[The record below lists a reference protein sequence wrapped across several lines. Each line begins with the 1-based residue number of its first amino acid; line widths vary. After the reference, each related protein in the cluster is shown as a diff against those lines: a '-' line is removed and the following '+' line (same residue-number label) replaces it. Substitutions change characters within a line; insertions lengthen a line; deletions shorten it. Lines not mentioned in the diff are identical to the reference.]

1 MELVCSAVLSTLL
14 WEPSPRPLAMHH
26 SKFRHGNLRQGP
38 CLVQSTRDA
47 NLPGKARA
55 HKEKRVNL
63 ITLLTVHVTCPSQL
77 SDQQKVGRLK
87 AKQKE
92 DADDKP
98 DTTEVMGPK
107 SADAAAADGDDDGD
121 DGKVDDKVDE
131 EDDGDGSK

>member
-1 MELVCSAVLSTLL
+1 MGRITKA
-14 WEPSPRPLAMHH
+14 P
-26 SKFRHGNLRQGP
+26 RQGP

-77 SDQQKVGRLK
+77 SDQQKVGCLK

-107 SADAAAADGDDDGD
+107 SADAAAAADGDDDDGD
-121 DGKVDDKVDE
+121 DGKVDE

>member
-1 MELVCSAVLSTLL
+1 M
-14 WEPSPRPLAMHH
+14 
-26 SKFRHGNLRQGP
+26 
-38 CLVQSTRDA
+38 
-47 NLPGKARA
+47 
-55 HKEKRVNL
+55 
-63 ITLLTVHVTCPSQL
+63 

-107 SADAAAADGDDDGD
+107 SADAAAADGDDDDDNDDDDGD
-121 DGKVDDKVDE
+121 DGKVDGKVDE